1 MILLFRVGFLSLK
14 MLRVLDSKVVLF
26 WLFLLLQDDRLL
38 SIFSRLELNG
48 FVTIGALEPI
58 VQPVVAALFME
69 HMRALR
75 HNFYLA
81 SMLEWFEADSAVL
94 ELLENLLLTKCSV
107 NTVCSL
113 SFGLLFYQV
122 LI

>member
-1 MILLFRVGFLSLK
+1 
-14 MLRVLDSKVVLF
+14 MLRVLDGEVILF
-26 WLFLLLQDDRLL
+26 WLLLLLQDDLLL
-38 SIFSRLELNG
+38 SIFSRLELDR

-58 VQPVVAALFME
+58 IQPVIAALFME
-69 HMRALR
+69 HMRALG

-81 SMLEWFEADSAVL
+81 SMLEWFQTDGAVL
-94 ELLENLLLTKCSV
+94 KLFENLLLAEGSV

-122 LI
+122 FL